1 MKEQLK
7 DTRAEY
13 IVIIFYKPQYFM
25 QNGPATQL
33 GSFPSVWIHRTY
45 FSEVNS
51 NPYNYKDL
59 QKYLCQI
66 NRIIPSDIWPPGD
79 ALAPWDLR
87 IEPPT
92 PYQEQLNKALEDY
105 QSNIPDPKEWSQD
118 YPWFCSNARE
128 NTPAWTDSQEKT
140 SPMDV
145 ERNYNSSHDSLEQKL
160 ETKCYRAKEENAKK
174 IEELNLT
181 SDISTDYESD

>member
-1 MKEQLK
+1 
-7 DTRAEY
+7 
-13 IVIIFYKPQYFM
+13 M

-45 FSEVNS
+45 FSE
-51 NPYNYKDL
+51 
-59 QKYLCQI
+59 
-66 NRIIPSDIWPPGD
+66 
-79 ALAPWDLR
+79 

-145 ERNYNSSHDSLEQKL
+145 ERNYNSSHDSLEQK
-160 ETKCYRAKEENAKK
+160 
-174 IEELNLT
+174 
-181 SDISTDYESD
+181 